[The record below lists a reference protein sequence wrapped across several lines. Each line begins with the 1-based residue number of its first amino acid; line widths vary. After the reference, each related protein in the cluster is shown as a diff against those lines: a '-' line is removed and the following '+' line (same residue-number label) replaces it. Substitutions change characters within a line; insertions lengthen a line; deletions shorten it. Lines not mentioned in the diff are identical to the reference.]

1 MIAKFAYLVPALVVS
16 FLLVGSNPSFAQS
29 NPCAGNNP
37 CAASKQSNR
46 FAGKM
51 VSNLIFPL
59 SCARLVSEYS
69 AVHYRNLWKD
79 SEVMPIFPMVHVRLT
94 PLLQWLALP
103 ALTLILLNRDFKS
116 MLKQRVLT
124 SGARIGTKLTAP

>member
-16 FLLVGSNPSFAQS
+16 FLLVGSNSSFAQS

-59 SCARLVSEYS
+59 SCACGALFISRIFL
-69 AVHYRNLWKD
+69 R
-79 SEVMPIFPMVHVRLT
+79 EV
-94 PLLQWLALP
+94 
-103 ALTLILLNRDFKS
+103 
-116 MLKQRVLT
+116 
-124 SGARIGTKLTAP
+124 GARKPPGR